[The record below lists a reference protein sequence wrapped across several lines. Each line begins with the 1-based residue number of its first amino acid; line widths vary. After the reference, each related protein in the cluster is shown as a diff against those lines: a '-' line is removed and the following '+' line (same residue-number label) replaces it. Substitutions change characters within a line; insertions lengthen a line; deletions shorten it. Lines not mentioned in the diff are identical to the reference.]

1 MLLAY
6 SVDIAAPSLPL
17 PFCTLVDSTSWTLGD
32 DCAWASA
39 VRLPT
44 NLFFGCF
51 REAFAW
57 GVPLE
62 SPMLAPEYAV

>member
-1 MLLAY
+1 MSLESSEGQLLFLAY
-6 SVDIAAPSLPL
+6 AVDMTRFFLSL

-44 NLFFGCF
+44 NLFFGCL
-51 REAFAW
+51 REAFA
-57 GVPLE
+57 
-62 SPMLAPEYAV
+62 